1 MGHSNLQCIA
11 AHGTRQIASIEI
23 TNKVGLYERK
33 AQMKVFKILILI
45 VQFCFISPL
54 IATAQSIALPAL
66 KSNVTAANEPKSGDT
81 RIKDME
87 QRMLDMENLIRK
99 LSAEVEQLR
108 AERDKAGTSALTA
121 TNSPQPVPL
130 DSSVSTNP
138 VSDTSA
144 APKPDQD
151 PKSKSTIVE
160 SVLPGVKLSGNVL
173 LYAYSPIR
181 LEGAKPSFDLY
192 SAGVNLDREGEDL
205 GFHIEFRFRSTKF
218 RPFFDGSSWVQEA
231 YVKSKVPGGTIK
243 IGRIYKQL
251 GIFSDY
257 SFYGDLPYF
266 DGLKYNPEWGA
277 SYEGEN
283 QLNKRLSFQ
292 HAVQF
297 FRSDSRNNGS
307 LLGRDVVSDPNS
319 RRQNEV
325 VLRGVPKLKLSE
337 KASIAIGGTFERGQ
351 VSRQLEVNNN
361 TYRRSAAEA
370 TLTIGSAT
378 LFSEVIRQKFDGTR
392 FADLPNVT
400 YTAVGGNYDFKKFSV
415 HVNYSQGNY
424 DSPGRRKEYIIQPGF
439 VVPLGKGFSLY
450 NEYNYWVTDGGRK
463 AIFDRSMNTVLIFSF

>member
-1 MGHSNLQCIA
+1 
-11 AHGTRQIASIEI
+11 
-23 TNKVGLYERK
+23 
-33 AQMKVFKILILI
+33 MKVLTVFTLVVL
-45 VQFCFISPL
+45 FCFISPL
-54 IATAQSIALPAL
+54 VATAQSVAPAAL
-66 KSNVTAANEPKSGDT
+66 KTSVVTPSEPKSSDA

-87 QRMLDMENLIRK
+87 QKLLDMENLIRK
-99 LSAEVEQLR
+99 LHTEVELLR
-108 AERDKAGTSALTA
+108 AEREKVGAPASTVNKAAE
-121 TNSPQPVPL
+121 
-130 DSSVSTNP
+130 P
-138 VSDTSA
+138 VSADNAVSNNP
-144 APKPDQD
+144 APATPADEKTTQD
-151 PKSKSTIVE
+151 SKTKSTVVE

-192 SAGVNLDREGEDL
+192 SAGVNLDREGENL

-231 YVKSKVPGGTIK
+231 YVKSKVPGGTVK

-266 DGLKYNPEWGA
+266 DGLKYNPEWGV

-283 QLNKRLSFQ
+283 KVNNRLSFQ
-292 HAVQF
+292 HYVQY

-319 RRQNEV
+319 RRQNEI
-325 VLRGVPKLKLSE
+325 VLRGVPKFSLSE
-337 KASIAIGGTFERGQ
+337 KVSLAVGGTFERGQ
-351 VSRQLEVNNN
+351 VSRQFAIDKNI
-361 TYRRSAAEA
+361 YRRAAAEA
-370 TLTIGSAT
+370 TLSLGHAT

-392 FADLPNVT
+392 FADLPDVT

-415 HVNYSQGNY
+415 HMNYSQGNY

-439 VVPLGKGFSLY
+439 VIPLGKGFSLY
-450 NEYNYWVTDGGRK
+450 NEYNYWVVDGGRR

>member
-1 MGHSNLQCIA
+1 MKIF
-11 AHGTRQIASIEI
+11 
-23 TNKVGLYERK
+23 KV
-33 AQMKVFKILILI
+33 VILLIQFLFILP
-45 VQFCFISPL
+45 F
-54 IATAQSIALPAL
+54 IATAQSVAPLTL
-66 KSNVTAANEPKSGDT
+66 KANILASNEPKASDA

-87 QRMLDMENLIRK
+87 QRLLDMENLVRK
-99 LSAEVEQLR
+99 LSAEIENLH
-108 AERDKAGTSALTA
+108 AERNKAEPSTPIANKT
-121 TNSPQPVPL
+121 PEPVPAET
-130 DSSVSTNP
+130 SVAKNSVPGSP
-138 VSDTSA
+138 VE
-144 APKPDQD
+144 PKSDQD
-151 PKSKSTIVE
+151 SKSKSTIVE

-173 LYAYSPIR
+173 LYAYSPFR

-192 SAGVNLDREGEDL
+192 SAGVNLDRETDKL

-283 QLNKRLSFQ
+283 KINSRLSFQ
-292 HAVQF
+292 HFVQF
-297 FRSDSRNNGS
+297 FRTDSRNNGS
-307 LLGRDVVSDPNS
+307 LFGRDVVSDPNS
-319 RRQNEV
+319 RRRNEV
-325 VLRGVPKLKLSE
+325 VLRGVPKIQLSE
-337 KASIAIGGTFERGQ
+337 KASLAIGGTFERGQ
-351 VSRQLEVNNN
+351 VSRLLEKNNN
-361 TYRRSAAEA
+361 TYRRTAAEA
-370 TLTIGSAT
+370 TLTIGQAT

-400 YTAVGGNYDFKKFSV
+400 YTNVGGNYDFKKFSV

-424 DSPGRRKEYIIQPGF
+424 DSPGRRKESIIQPGF

-450 NEYNYWVTDGGRK
+450 NEYNYWVTDGGRRS
-463 AIFDRSMNTVLIFSF
+463 IFDRSMNTVLIFSF